1 MKKAIKITSRIL
13 IYTVIASLLL
23 FTAQSLLVPKYQ
35 VGIMEGSMMHEY
47 YDSDMPHE
55 VLFIGDCEVYENI
68 STVKLYQEYGISS
81 YIRGSAQQLAWQS
94 YYILEDTLRYET
106 PKVVV
111 YNVLALKYDEPQH
124 ESYNR
129 MTLDGLR
136 WSSSKW
142 NAIEASM
149 TQNEH
154 MIDYIFPI
162 LRYHDRWKDLKP
174 SDFEFW
180 FHRNTNTFNGYY
192 MRVDSLPERNFP
204 SGVNADRPALG
215 REPMMWLSRIYDLCR
230 ENGIELVLMKAPTL
244 YPQWYP
250 QWDRQIIEFANERDI
265 DYFNYIYKREEIG
278 LDMTVDTYDGGLH
291 LNLTGAEKMASYIG
305 SYLDSAY
312 DLTDYRLDPEVSAK
326 WDDVIAAYNELAAAQ
341 YAELEEYGE
350 LRSWGVNALEE

>member
-1 MKKAIKITSRIL
+1 MKALKIITRIL

-23 FTAQSLLVPKYQ
+23 FLAQGLVVPKYQ
-35 VGIMEGSMMHEY
+35 VGIMEGAMMHEY

-68 STVKLYQEYGISS
+68 STVKLYREYGISS

-136 WSSSKW
+136 WSPSKW
-142 NAIEASM
+142 NAIEESM
-149 TQNEH
+149 MPNEN

-162 LRYHDRWKDLKP
+162 LRYHDRWQDLKP

-180 FHRNTNTFNGYY
+180 FHRNINTFNGYY
-192 MRVDSLPERNFP
+192 MRVDSMPERNFNRSASP
-204 SGVNADRPALG
+204 AVPALG
-215 REPMMWLSRIYDLCR
+215 KNAMSWLEKIYDLCH

-244 YPQWYP
+244 YPALYP
-250 QWDRQIIEFANERDI
+250 QWDRQIMEFSQERGI

-291 LNLTGAEKMASYIG
+291 LNLTGAEKMAVYIG
-305 SYLDSAY
+305 AYLDSTY
-312 DLTDYRLDPEVSAK
+312 SLTDFRLDPEVSAK

-350 LRSWGVNALEE
+350 LRSWGINAMEE

>member
-1 MKKAIKITSRIL
+1 MKAIKIVTRAI
-13 IYTVIASLLL
+13 IYPVIASILLW
-23 FTAQSLLVPKYQ
+23 TCQSLLVPKYQ
-35 VGIMEGSMMHEY
+35 VGIMEGAMMHEY

-55 VLFIGDCEVYENI
+55 VLFVGDCEVYENI

-81 YIRGSAQQLAWQS
+81 YIRGSAQQLVWQS

-111 YNVLALKYDEPQH
+111 FNVLALKYAEPQH

-136 WSSSKW
+136 WSPSKW
-142 NAIEASM
+142 HAIEESM
-149 TQNEH
+149 TEKES
-154 MIDYIFPI
+154 MLDYVFPI

-174 SDFEFW
+174 SDYEFW
-180 FHRNTNTFNGYY
+180 FHQNTNTFNGYY

-204 SGVNADRPALG
+204 PARPLNDPNLG
-215 REPMMWLSRIYDLCR
+215 RVPMSWLEKMYELCK
-230 ENGIELVLMKAPTL
+230 ENGIELVLMKAPTQ
-244 YPQWYP
+244 YPYWYP
-250 QWDRQIIEFANERDI
+250 QWDRQIMEFASSHGL
-265 DYFNYIYKREEIG
+265 DYFNYIHERDQIG

-291 LNLTGAEKMASYIG
+291 LNLSGAEKMASYIG
-305 SYLDSAY
+305 AYLDSTY

-326 WDDVIAAYNELAAAQ
+326 WDEVIAAYNELAAAQ

-350 LRSWGVNALEE
+350 LRSWGINAMEE

>member
-1 MKKAIKITSRIL
+1 MKAIKVVTRIL

-23 FTAQSLLVPKYQ
+23 FLAQGLVVPKYQ
-35 VGIMEGSMMHEY
+35 VGIMEGAMMAEY

-55 VLFIGDCEVYENI
+55 VLFVGDCEVYENI

-81 YIRGSAQQLAWQS
+81 YIRGSAQQLVWQS

-136 WSSSKW
+136 WSPSKW
-142 NAIEASM
+142 NAIQASM
-149 TQNEH
+149 KPNEH

-162 LRYHDRWKDLKP
+162 LRYHDRWQDLKP

-180 FHRNTNTFNGYY
+180 FHKNTNTFNGYY
-192 MRVDSLPERNFP
+192 MRVDSMPERNYSRAARP
-204 SGVNADRPALG
+204 GAPALG
-215 REPMMWLSRIYDLCR
+215 QEPMQWLERIYELCR
-230 ENGIELVLMKAPTL
+230 ENGIQLVLMKAPTL
-244 YPQWYP
+244 YPTWYA
-250 QWDRQIIEFANERDI
+250 QWDRQIIEFAEARDI
-265 DYFNYIYKREEIG
+265 DYFNYIYCRDEIG

-291 LNLTGAEKMASYIG
+291 LNLSGAEKMASYIG
-305 SYLDSAY
+305 AYLDSTY
-312 DLTDYRLDPEVSAK
+312 SLTDYRLDPEVSAK